1 MDDFLKMDIVFL
13 VTTAAVFLGGVLC
26 AVAFVYIIKILKSID
41 HVAHNVSEESDE
53 VRGDFLV
60 LRKRIREEGVK
71 LKHFSEFFTSL
82 VGRKKPHKKS
92 M

>member
-1 MDDFLKMDIVFL
+1 MEDFFKMDVFFV
-13 VTTAAVFLGGVLC
+13 VTTGAVFLGMVLC
-26 AVAFVYIIKILKSID
+26 AVAMLYIIKILKNVD
-41 HVAHNVSEESDE
+41 HITQNVSEESDE
-53 VRGDFLV
+53 VRGDLSV
-60 LRKRIREEGVK
+60 LRQKIREEGVK